1 MRCLGDIVPKSEV
14 FLVIID
20 VFGNHGNLNNN
31 PCEYSKN
38 METRRKRFS
47 LFLRASV
54 IKKIKIVYIRKNVV
68 KLNSSFT

>member
-1 MRCLGDIVPKSEV
+1 
-14 FLVIID
+14 
-20 VFGNHGNLNNN
+20 
-31 PCEYSKN
+31 